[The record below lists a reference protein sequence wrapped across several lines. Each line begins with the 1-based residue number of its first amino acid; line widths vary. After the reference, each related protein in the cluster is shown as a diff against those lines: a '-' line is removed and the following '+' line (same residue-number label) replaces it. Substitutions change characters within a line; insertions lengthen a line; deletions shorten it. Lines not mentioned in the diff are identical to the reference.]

1 MTPPDDSGD
10 DDVTPPDD
18 SGDDDDTPPDDS
30 VITFSNG
37 VTIDKGKDTL
47 TFDSFK
53 LDNGS
58 VLEGAVWNYSEQDNQ
73 WQLTTADGKT
83 LNVTGWDVTD
93 ANAAVIEGTP
103 GKRSLLEVRQPG
115 LSDYCRR

>member
-1 MTPPDDSGD
+1 MQKKKLISIAIALTHVAPPDDSGD

-73 WQLTTADGKT
+73 WQLTTADMSPRPMI
-83 LNVTGWDVTD
+83 
-93 ANAAVIEGTP
+93 AAMTM
-103 GKRSLLEVRQPG
+103 
-115 LSDYCRR
+115 